1 MVFFLL
7 NLKKGEV
14 TCVFKA
20 NDQMINSNYRPI
32 TILPA
37 VARVYERL
45 MKEQMIPYSETFL
58 SPYHRGFR
66 EGYNTEH
73 ALKGVLKNANQSWT
87 KKNSQEQS

>member
-20 NDQMINSNYRPI
+20 NDQMIKSNYRPI

-37 VARVYERL
+37 VARVYERS
-45 MKEQMIPYSETFL
+45 MTEQMTAYSDTFL
-58 SPYHRGFR
+58 STNHLGFR
-66 EGYNTEH
+66 KGYNTQR
-73 ALKGVLKNANQSWT
+73 ALVGVLKNANQSWT
-87 KKNSQEQS
+87 KKNSEE